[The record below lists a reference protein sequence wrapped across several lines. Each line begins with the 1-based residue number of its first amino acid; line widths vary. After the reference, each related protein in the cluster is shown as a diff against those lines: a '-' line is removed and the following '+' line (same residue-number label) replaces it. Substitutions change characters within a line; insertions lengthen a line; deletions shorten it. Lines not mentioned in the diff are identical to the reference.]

1 MQLLQDQY
9 VCLQEKH
16 ADVVAACK
24 LALEKPDMRQG
35 GGVDIS
41 WRTDGAFV
49 SNKPA
54 IPDGIFS
61 AGCGK
66 G

>member
-1 MQLLQDQY
+1 MQMWWLPVSWRLKSRTCD
-9 VCLQEKH
+9 E
-16 ADVVAACK
+16 
-24 LALEKPDMRQG
+24 G